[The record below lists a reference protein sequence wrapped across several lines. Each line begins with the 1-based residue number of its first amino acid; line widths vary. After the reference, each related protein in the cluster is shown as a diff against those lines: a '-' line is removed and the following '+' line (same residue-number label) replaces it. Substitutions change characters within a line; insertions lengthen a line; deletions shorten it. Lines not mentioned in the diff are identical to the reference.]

1 MKKALLTVAIA
12 AIIGAVPVM
21 SSFAEDATST
31 TTTTAP
37 TTTTTVVPTT
47 TTAPVVTTTTA
58 PKPLTEAQVRFLRI
72 QRVNHLTY
80 NHGDYKPALEA
91 FRLVATNRGWTPAQI
106 KSWETAVINI
116 MMGESGF
123 CPNVLRG
130 AVIANPKGCVLKK
143 QGKHQDAGFGQL
155 IRINYKHTSP
165 GTGWLCAQE
174 HLCSKWDIIASPY
187 NSMTALV
194 ALIERSGTHPW
205 CYNRWA
211 RRYHRPACTHPGMDV
226 G

>member
-1 MKKALLTVAIA
+1 MKKALITVAIA
-12 AIIGAVPVM
+12 AIIGAVPLA
-21 SSFAEDATST
+21 SSFAEDTTSTTT

-37 TTTTTVVPTT
+37 TTTTVAVSPTT
-47 TTAPVVTTTTA
+47 TTVVVK
-58 PKPLTEAQVRFLRI
+58 PKPLTEAQVRYLSI
-72 QRVNHLTY
+72 LHVNGLTY
-80 NHGDYKPALEA
+80 NYGDSKPALEA
-91 FRLVATNRGWTPAQI
+91 FRIVAKNRGWTPAQI
-106 KSWETAVINI
+106 KSWEPAITNI

-130 AVIANPKGCVLKK
+130 AIIKNPKGCVLKK

-155 IRINYKHTSP
+155 IRINYKHTRP

-174 HLCSKWDIIASPY
+174 HLCSKWEIIASPY

-205 CYNRWA
+205 CYSSWA
-211 RRYHRPACTHPGMDV
+211 RRYHRGACQHPGMDV